1 MAGDSPLI
9 LLWSESVLV
18 SLTVWTLV
26 SILVLYLARTPAQA
40 LLDRSCQ
47 ALAEVLRLGA
57 ALLLTYARRAAAR
70 NRDVLRAMAEDALAR
85 RIDRQFR
92 RLAQR
97 IDHDLGGYPALHRAL
112 QEQVRRVDSDYR
124 HTDGVPPTPP
134 AWLAAVEAVASLEVH
149 DDPAVTRILRD
160 MQATLEAAC
169 HDGLQEY
176 RVANQRRLRVLQ
188 RLQPYLQRIE
198 NTLDQ
203 LQQRLAQLSTQTRA
217 LDRDLRTY
225 QQALQAHREPLRKLD
240 FELHLRAFAGWLL
253 LAAAGLAALLDHH
266 LIAAPLNGLLELP
279 GSAWPA
285 AALMLIELGLGVWIA
300 EAAGWCRLL
309 GVLDQAGDRLRRR
322 LAVVGL
328 VLLTALSLLQAGL
341 AWQASTLT
349 AEVGWAAP
357 VTAALLAALL
367 PFVLALAALPLE
379 SVATSTPLLLGGLLI
394 GMARI
399 TAAAL
404 RLAAAA
410 VTALPTP
417 LKHLYDLWI
426 FLPLWGEQMA
436 RSSRPNNRTELSTSR
451 FDREG

>member
-40 LLDRSCQ
+40 LLDRACQ

-97 IDHDLGGYPALHRAL
+97 IDHELGGYPALHRAL

-124 HTDGVPPTPP
+124 HTDGEPPTPP
-134 AWLAAVEAVASLEVH
+134 AWLSAVEAIARLEVH
-149 DDPAVTRILRD
+149 DDPAVMRILRD

-198 NTLDQ
+198 NALDQ
-203 LQQRLAQLSTQTRA
+203 LQRRLAQLSTQTRA

-225 QQALQAHREPLRKLD
+225 QALQAHREPLRKLD

-309 GVLDQAGDRLRRR
+309 GVLNQASDRLRRR

-349 AEVGWAAP
+349 AEAGWAAP

-399 TAAAL
+399 TSAAL

-410 VTALPTP
+410 VTALPAP

-426 FLPLWGEQMA
+426 FLPLWGEQIA
-436 RSSRPNNRTELSTSR
+436 RSSRPNNGTNLSASR

>member
-436 RSSRPNNRTELSTSR
+436 RSSRPNNRTELSASR

>member
-309 GVLDQAGDRLRRR
+309 GVLDQADDRLRRR

>member
-134 AWLAAVEAVASLEVH
+134 AWLAAVEAVVSLEVH
-149 DDPAVTRILRD
+149 DNPAVTRILRD

-357 VTAALLAALL
+357 VTAALLAVLL

-436 RSSRPNNRTELSTSR
+436 RSSRPNNRTELSASR